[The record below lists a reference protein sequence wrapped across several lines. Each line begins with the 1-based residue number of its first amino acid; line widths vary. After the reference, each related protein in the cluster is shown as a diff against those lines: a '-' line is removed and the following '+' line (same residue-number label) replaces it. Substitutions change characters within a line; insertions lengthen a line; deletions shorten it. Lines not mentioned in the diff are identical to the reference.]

1 MAVSKAKL
9 DRALNP
15 TTVAVVGAKKANG
28 FNWLRNMSDLQG
40 KLYSVHVNPDHGEE
54 IQKEFNI
61 ENYANI
67 KDIPDEIDYVVV
79 SVPRAAAPQVLR
91 DCIAKNVGGVGMF
104 TSGFAETKEPE
115 GIELQNEITEIAREG
130 DVALLGPNCMGLYN
144 PQKGVRFSQEQSIEN
159 VGSVAFISQSGG
171 HAGSFATAAKARNI
185 GINKVISFGNGVVL
199 ENADYLEYLGQD
211 DSVEVI
217 GMYIEGLKD
226 GKRFFNV
233 LKQVASKKPV
243 VIWKGG
249 QTPQGQRAT
258 ASHTGSLAESIDMWD
273 VVIRQ
278 CGAIRA
284 DNLEETV
291 DIIKALSTLPSVQ
304 GGKVGLIGG
313 SGGQSV
319 SMSDAFGKEGL
330 DVPPLS
336 ESSYDTLRGFFRQIG
351 ASYMNPMD
359 VGGMN
364 REQLQTIMDILI
376 NDPNIDLV
384 LGQITPSSMRNNRF
398 NQGIET
404 LLTVLSRTKENVS
417 KPIACMLITPDP
429 YGQGQELFDLEQRL
443 QQANITSFP
452 SYERAAKAMARMVNY
467 YKNQSQSN

>member
-1 MAVSKAKL
+1 
-9 DRALNP
+9 
-15 TTVAVVGAKKANG
+15 
-28 FNWLRNMSDLQG
+28 
-40 KLYSVHVNPDHGEE
+40 
-54 IQKEFNI
+54 
-61 ENYANI
+61 
-67 KDIPDEIDYVVV
+67 
-79 SVPRAAAPQVLR
+79 
-91 DCIAKNVGGVGMF
+91 
-104 TSGFAETKEPE
+104 
-115 GIELQNEITEIAREG
+115 
-130 DVALLGPNCMGLYN
+130 
-144 PQKGVRFSQEQSIEN
+144 
-159 VGSVAFISQSGG
+159 
-171 HAGSFATAAKARNI
+171 
-185 GINKVISFGNGVVL
+185 L

-304 GGKVGLIGG
+304 GSKVGLIGG

-467 YKNQSQSN
+467 YKNQSQSI

>member
-304 GGKVGLIGG
+304 GSKVGLIGG

-467 YKNQSQSN
+467 YKNQSQSI